1 MWEKNTFQLCCW
13 AVYWHN
19 TAKHISFPCY
29 SQKENLGIWCDQEN
43 PDLDPGKSTSLDTAR
58 DMSWPM
64 PWSSGFGPH
73 TGSVQSLDTSA
84 LISLGL
90 WTDYDKKMHRIFFF
104 VNTVSNCCCCCWFL
118 IQQQHQ
124 HIYLI
129 EGIVGVFAL
138 RISCSEWVYP
148 WTMKIS
154 LTFTLSKKTA
164 FTASTF
170 TGCLTRSHMLPITLN
185 THSPGPFAPGKER
198 AQRPRSGKYNNVSWE
213 RKQVLAARETQ
224 HKYIEWWNG
233 DRTFSTSLRGVPV
246 KMTLTY

>member
-1 MWEKNTFQLCCW
+1 MRG
-13 AVYWHN
+13 
-19 TAKHISFPCY
+19 KHVPALL
-29 SQKENLGIWCDQEN
+29 LGCILTQYC
-43 PDLDPGKSTSLDTAR
+43 KA
-58 DMSWPM
+58 
-64 PWSSGFGPH
+64 H
-73 TGSVQSLDTSA
+73 
-84 LISLGL
+84 LISLLFTERKSGHMVWPGKPWFGSREVNKSWHSQRHEL
-90 WTDYDKKMHRIFFF
+90 ANALIFWFWTTYWQRTELGYFCIDIFRALNWLYDKKMHRIFFF
-104 VNTVSNCCCCCWFL
+104 LNTVSNCCCCCWFL

-154 LTFTLSKKTA
+154 LTFTLSKRTA

-170 TGCLTRSHMLPITLN
+170 TGYLTRSHMLPITLN

-233 DRTFSTSLRGVPV
+233 DRTFSTSLTGVPV
-246 KMTLTY
+246 KLTLTY